1 MEEADALASFLEP
14 MLRLHPDKRAK
25 AADLIHHRWLDG
37 IVVQGEIDVIRRA
50 EREEEEKRDAAGSH
64 APEVDFGTPGPGHR
78 ADAPA
83 IHLPDSGST
92 NIDEAALTQSEV
104 DAMKPVGEVNGPQQV
119 VNERSP
125 SKGGHHVP
133 PRLNTPPTSSS
144 AQAKENAGV
153 ASPVRSPVGK
163 KKGGSKKRN

>member
-1 MEEADALASFLEP
+1 MEEADALAAFLEP

-50 EREEEEKRDAAGSH
+50 EREEEEKRDGAGHH
-64 APEVDFGTPGPGHR
+64 APETAFAAPSPGHR

-83 IHLPDSGST
+83 IHLSDSGTT
-92 NIDEAALTQSEV
+92 NVDEAALTQSEV

-125 SKGGHHVP
+125 SRGGQHAP
-133 PRLNTPPTSSS
+133 PRLNAPPTPSS

-153 ASPVRSPVGK
+153 ASPVRSPVGQK
-163 KKGGSKKRN
+163 KAGSKKRH